1 MMRLDRFLAE
11 QGCGTRSEVK
21 KSIRRGEV
29 SVNGSTDVRADM
41 HIDENH
47 DVITFLGE
55 ELVYQK
61 YIYLMFHK
69 PAGCISAVSGS
80 SETVMDYISEPYRD
94 LFPCGRLDKDTEGL
108 LLITNDGP
116 LAHELLSPKK
126 KIEKEY
132 FVRCEKKLS
141 DADISRIAEGI
152 TYQKIS
158 YQPAVITEADED
170 SCHITVTEGKFHE
183 IKLIFEA
190 LGNRV
195 TYLKRLRMKNL
206 VLDEDLAPGEYR
218 YLSEEEIR
226 DLKAD
231 CC

>member
-1 MMRLDRFLAE
+1 MIRLDKFLADS
-11 QGCGTRSEVK
+11 GCGTRSEVK

-29 SVNGSTDVRADM
+29 SVNGTTDVRADM
-41 HIDENH
+41 HIDEEN
-47 DVITFLGE
+47 DVVTFLNE
-55 ELVYQK
+55 EIVWQK
-61 YIYLMFHK
+61 YVYLMFHK
-69 PAGCISAVSGS
+69 PAGCISATSGNT
-80 SETVMDYISEPYRD
+80 ETVMDYIGEPYKD

-132 FVRCEKKLS
+132 YVEFANDFAEEDIQKVR
-141 DADISRIAEGI
+141 EGI
-152 TYQKIS
+152 VYQKVS
-158 YQPAVITEADED
+158 YQPAKITEVKDHT
-170 SCHITVTEGKFHE
+170 CHIIVTEGKFHE

-190 LGNRV
+190 LGNEV

-206 VLDEDLAPGEYR
+206 KLDEDLAPGEYR
-218 YLSEEEIR
+218 YLYEDEIE